1 MKSCGGWTRLSSGPG
16 QGTSDLEV
24 MSSSPDSAEF
34 HTKLVFLT
42 CFRTCGVNEPE
53 ELRQAELETSYWPEK
68 NIRSYYTT
76 ILGHFFIT
84 FRATHSVRVSLLSLI
99 ELAR

>member
-53 ELRQAELETSYWPEK
+53 ELRMAEFETFYLPGK
-68 NIRSYYTT
+68 HKRSDYNT
-76 ILGHFFIT
+76 
-84 FRATHSVRVSLLSLI
+84 SLSI
-99 ELAR
+99 ELSFLVSRRLCFHDVCMYGCFR